1 MVGRGS
7 EPRWVP
13 GQSSV
18 RKLAIARLWTQGVC
32 GIAFLGSGK
41 DNKEI
46 PIRAGHAAV
55 V

>member
-1 MVGRGS
+1 MVGCGS

-13 GQSSV
+13 GRSSV
-18 RKLAIARLWTQGVC
+18 CKLAIACLWTQGVC
-32 GIAFLGSGK
+32 GIVFLGSGK